1 MIKSNLYIKYA
12 QRNQRRNRSSSLCV
26 LVSEKASPRS
36 FVSQALIPEV
46 DLPGV
51 QLLVE
56 NPLGGVWALRK
67 AAVGLSRLSA
77 LNVEEGQQKSPLKA
91 LLCRSEEPGTVA
103 DYSR

>member
-1 MIKSNLYIKYA
+1 M
-12 QRNQRRNRSSSLCV
+12 
-26 LVSEKASPRS
+26 
-36 FVSQALIPEV
+36 
-46 DLPGV
+46 

-77 LNVEEGQQKSPLKA
+77 LDVEEQKSPLKT